1 MRRRASSR
9 FNTAV
14 AIVVVAA
21 VVLTALGYVVYVRTP
36 AGSPA
41 SRSDVVTVSVSV
53 AAPNAYGVSQLNI
66 DVNNTAS
73 DPIWTIEVTNSSGLS
88 GSTFIAFYHNAAI
101 VSAANALS
109 VGQTAMGSASV
120 RNVTAGATYVLD
132 MTFIFSTG
140 PTQTRT
146 LSVTAEN

>member
-1 MRRRASSR
+1 M
-9 FNTAV
+9 AV
-14 AIVVVAA
+14 VIVVVAA
-21 VVLTALGYVVYVRTP
+21 VSLTALSYIVYVRTP
-36 AGSPA
+36 VANPGSG
-41 SRSDVVTVSVSV
+41 SDVVTVSISV
-53 AAPNAYGVSQLNI
+53 AAPNTYGVSQLNI

-88 GSTFIAFYHNAAI
+88 GSTFIAFYHNTVI

-109 VGQTAMGSASV
+109 VDQTAMGSASV

-140 PTQTRT
+140 STQTRT
-146 LSVTAEN
+146 LSVMAEN

>member
-1 MRRRASSR
+1 M
-9 FNTAV
+9 
-14 AIVVVAA
+14 
-21 VVLTALGYVVYVRTP
+21 
-36 AGSPA
+36 
-41 SRSDVVTVSVSV
+41 VTVSVSV